1 MKQLFKLVFTLAIAL
16 FLCGAAQSKTIPI
29 EDFAKKSQFKSA
41 KVSPDGEHIAFTYED
56 GSEVKLAVM
65 NIADNK
71 ILTSFEVGDER
82 EVIDFQW
89 VNNERVMMVAVNITG
104 YLDGAPKE
112 PKLVA
117 GNIDGTKR
125 VQLWDYQR
133 SRIDFISPLKDDDK
147 RILVGK
153 SHWTDEYGM
162 KLHRMDV
169 YTGDLLYNSD
179 SPKPVGGSEAVI
191 SSIDV
196 DLNEVPRVAIELD
209 RGDVNDLSDD
219 VTRVHVKD
227 LQGNWTALSL
237 TVNRDDVPNVD
248 GIGFNLTNDKFYFES
263 NHDLDHDG
271 VTGLFELDL
280 KTRKIKFLHRHPDVD
295 IKEGL
300 YGAQGEVI
308 GVTYEPGYPEYF
320 YLSDDSVAEE
330 VAFHKSLRASFK
342 GQDIVMTNY
351 SDDNKLAMIKAYS
364 DKNLGDFFLFD
375 RETNKAKYIASAMPH
390 IKPEQMASV
399 EPFIMTARDG
409 LKMYGQLTIPNGVKP
424 KNLPLII
431 FPHGGPYG
439 VTDEWGF
446 NWRAQLLA
454 NRGYLVLQL
463 NYRGSGGYGNDFMM
477 AGAKEWGA
485 KMQDDLTDATLWAI
499 EKGLADKDRICI
511 HGGSYGGYAAMN
523 AVVKEPDLYKCSI
536 PEAGIYEMEIQ
547 WTKADSFRG
556 NSEVRDNYIRQIIG
570 ENTKERIR
578 ERSPAYHVD
587 KLKAALLIV
596 HGEEDVRVPFDNAQF
611 LEEKLKEAGKEYDT
625 FYREDGHGFQKVEY
639 RIESFEKILDFL
651 EEHIGE

>member
-1 MKQLFKLVFTLAIAL
+1 MKQLFNILITLAVAL
-16 FLCGAAQSKTIPI
+16 FITGAAHSKIIPI

-71 ILTSFEVGDER
+71 ILSSFDVGDER
-82 EVIDFQW
+82 AVEWFSW
-89 VNNERVMMVAVNITG
+89 ANNERVVMLAANITG
-104 YLDGAPKE
+104 WLDGASKE
-112 PKLVA
+112 PLLLA

-125 VQLWDYQR
+125 NQLWDFQR
-133 SRIDFISPLKDDDK
+133 SNIRFITRLKDDDK
-147 RILVGK
+147 HILVGK
-153 SHWTDEYGM
+153 SHWSDEGGV
-162 KLHRMDV
+162 KLHRMNI
-169 YTGDLLYNSD
+169 YTGELFYITD
-179 SPKPVGGSEAVI
+179 SPKPVGGPESRIV
-191 SSIDV
+191 SVDV
-196 DLNEVPRVAIELD
+196 DLNEEPRVAVEYD
-209 RGDVNDLSDD
+209 PVDVNDISDD
-219 VTRVHVKD
+219 VTTLHVKD
-227 LQGNWTALSL
+227 LKGNWTTLNLS
-237 TVNRDDVPNVD
+237 VKHGGIPSVG
-248 GIGFNLTNDKFYFES
+248 GIGFNLTNDKFYFIS
-263 NHDLDHDG
+263 NHDLEHEG

-295 IKEGL
+295 IGGGL

-320 YLSDDSVAEE
+320 YLNDDSVAGE

-342 GQDIVMTNY
+342 GQDLIMTAY
-351 SDDNKLAMIKAYS
+351 SDDNKLAMVRTYS
-364 DKNLGDFFLFD
+364 DKNPGDFFLFN
-375 RETNKAKYIASAMPH
+375 RENNKAKYIASSMPH
-390 IKPEQMASV
+390 IKPELMSSV

-409 LKMYGQLTIPNGVKP
+409 LKMYGQLTIPNGVSP
-424 KNLPLII
+424 KKLPLVV

-439 VTDEWGF
+439 AKDQWGF
-446 NWRAQLLA
+446 DWRAQLLA

-463 NYRGSGGYGNDFMM
+463 NYRGSGGYGNDFED
-477 AGAKEWGA
+477 AGSGEWGA

-499 EKGLADKDRICI
+499 EKGLADKDRVCI
-511 HGGSYGGYAAMN
+511 HGISYGGYASMQ

-536 PEAGIYEMEIQ
+536 PEAGPYEIDLQ
-547 WTKADSFRG
+547 WEKADSFR
-556 NSEVRDNYIRQIIG
+556 NNRKAG
-570 ENTKERIR
+570 ENYKRYSFGSEEGVIK
-578 ERSPAYHVD
+578 ERSPVYHVD

-596 HGEEDVRVPFDNAQF
+596 HGEKDVRVPIDNAYL